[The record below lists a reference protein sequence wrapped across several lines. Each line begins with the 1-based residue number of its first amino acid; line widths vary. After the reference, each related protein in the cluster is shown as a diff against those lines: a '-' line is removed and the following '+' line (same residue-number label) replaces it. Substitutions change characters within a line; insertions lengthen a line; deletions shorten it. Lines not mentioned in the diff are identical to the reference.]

1 MDLLQLLLTVPRANL
16 PIGQLVHFL
25 PLISCHLECPPT
37 IRTHFAWTPSS
48 PNLCHLDRPRLW
60 FKLCLTVLRV
70 TNLHVYICSVY
81 IYVGLL
87 LFIDK
92 NVNMRLVGEATEYDE
107 TIWVGLEPCGR
118 YRQEKWDSKQPSRPG
133 VAQPARQRPGR
144 TRSSCSLSFT

>member
-1 MDLLQLLLTVPRANL
+1 VQISQSANWYTFCHSSPVIWNALPLSVLILLELPRLLTSATSTDRA
-16 PIGQLVHFL
+16 FDS
-25 PLISCHLECPPT
+25 SC
-37 IRTHFAWTPSS
+37 AW
-48 PNLCHLDRPRLW
+48 LCCALQIYT
-60 FKLCLTVLRV
+60 CIYV
-70 TNLHVYICSVY
+70 VYICMN
-81 IYVGLL
+81 IPVGLL

-92 NVNMRLVGEATEYDE
+92 NVNMRLVGEATAYDE